1 MHGVDRGYR
10 VAAICRKLRPM
21 PTRRS
26 FMKDAAFF
34 GAASLTAGTPGF
46 AAASAGWAP
55 APPPLG
61 IDGLPPLDT
70 PSGTPQAVAR
80 DEAFW
85 SRVAA
90 RYRITD
96 GVTNMEAGYFGL
108 MSLPVLEAF
117 KRNIDRAN
125 RDSSIFARRE
135 YPAVLQSVRERVAA
149 FVGARPTELT
159 FSRNATE
166 ALQALIGQYNKV
178 GPGDTIMYADLD
190 YNAMQWAMNELAAR
204 RGATLAKLDIPEPAS
219 HDAILSAYRK
229 ALEANPHTKLL
240 LLTHCNNKTGL
251 LLPVK
256 DIVALARP
264 RGIDVVVDAAHS
276 FGQVPL
282 TMADLGADFVGLNL
296 HKWVG
301 APIGAGAMYIREGK
315 LASIDRAHGDE
326 SAPITSIDSR
336 LHTGT
341 TNFATVMTVP
351 DALEFQASI
360 GVENKSARL
369 RYLRDR
375 WVGAV
380 RGVKG
385 VSILTPDDPGLVGA
399 ITGFRLHGRGDRGA
413 NQGLAKT
420 LLDEFGIFTFYRTG
434 LAKGDCVRV
443 TPALY
448 NSAADA
454 DKLAAAITKI
464 AARG

>member
-1 MHGVDRGYR
+1 
-10 VAAICRKLRPM
+10 M

-26 FMKDAAFF
+26 FMKDAALL
-34 GAASLTAGTPGF
+34 GAASLAASTPVMAAPSSASASASASASDALPALDLPAGTP
-46 AAASAGWAP
+46 AE
-55 APPPLG
+55 
-61 IDGLPPLDT
+61 
-70 PSGTPQAVAR
+70 VAR

-85 SRVAA
+85 KRVAA
-90 RYRITD
+90 RYRVTS

-108 MSLPVLEAF
+108 MALPVLAAF
-117 KRNIDRAN
+117 HRNIDRAN
-125 RDSSIFARRE
+125 RDSSYFARRE
-135 YPAVLQSVRERVAA
+135 YPALMQGVRQQVAT
-149 FVGARPTELT
+149 FVGAKPTEIT

-166 ALQALIGQYNKV
+166 ALQALISQYNRV

-190 YNAMQWAMNELAAR
+190 YNAMQWAMNELATR
-204 RGATLAKLDIPEPAS
+204 KGATRVTLDIPEPAS
-219 HDAILSAYRK
+219 HDAIIAAYTA
-229 ALEANPHTKLL
+229 ALDANPKTKLL

-256 DIVALARP
+256 DIVAIARP

-282 TMADLGADFVGLNL
+282 ALADLDADFVGLNL
-296 HKWVG
+296 HKWIGAPVG
-301 APIGAGAMYIREGK
+301 AGVMYIREDK
-315 LASIDRAHGDE
+315 LALIDRAHGDE

-360 GVENKSARL
+360 GVANKGARL

-375 WVGAV
+375 WVHAV
-380 RGVKG
+380 RDIKG
-385 VSILTPDDPGLVGA
+385 VDILTPDDAHLVGA
-399 ITGFRLHGRGDRGA
+399 ITGFRLHGRTTREA

-448 NSAADA
+448 NSIADA
-454 DKLAAAITKI
+454 DKLAAAIKTI

>member
-1 MHGVDRGYR
+1 
-10 VAAICRKLRPM
+10 M
-21 PTRRS
+21 PTRRT
-26 FMKDAAFF
+26 FLKDATLF
-34 GAASLTAGTPGF
+34 GAASLA
-46 AAASAGWAP
+46 
-55 APPPLG
+55 LG
-61 IDGLPPLDT
+61 NATLPPLDR
-70 PSGTPQAVAR
+70 PPVTPQDLAR

-85 SRVAA
+85 ARVAA
-90 RYRITD
+90 RYRVTD

-108 MSLPVLEAF
+108 MALPVLDAF
-117 KRNIDRAN
+117 HRNIDRAN
-125 RDSSIFARRE
+125 RDSSLFARRE
-135 YPAVLQSVRERVAA
+135 YPAIYQSVREKVAT
-149 FVGARPTELT
+149 FVGAKPTELT

-204 RGATLAKLDIPEPAS
+204 RGATLAKLEIPEPAS
-219 HDAILSAYRK
+219 RDAILAAYTK
-229 ALEANPHTKLL
+229 ALDANPKTKLL

-276 FGQVPL
+276 FGQIPL
-282 TMADLGADFVGLNL
+282 TMAGLDADFVGLNL
-296 HKWVG
+296 HKWIG
-301 APIGAGAMYIREGK
+301 APVGAGAMYIREDK

-341 TNFATVMTVP
+341 TNFATVMTIP

-360 GVENKSARL
+360 GVENKAARL

-375 WVGAV
+375 WVSAV
-380 RGVKG
+380 RKVPGVG
-385 VSILTPDDPGLVGA
+385 ILTPDDPALVGA
-399 ITGFRLHGRGDRGA
+399 ITGFRLHGRGDRAA
-413 NQGLAKT
+413 NQALART